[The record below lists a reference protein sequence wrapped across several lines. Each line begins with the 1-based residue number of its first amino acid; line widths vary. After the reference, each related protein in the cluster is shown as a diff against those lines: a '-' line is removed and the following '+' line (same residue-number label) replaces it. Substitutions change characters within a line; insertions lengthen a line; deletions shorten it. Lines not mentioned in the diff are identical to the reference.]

1 MEKPILSKSTFIRG
15 LQCEKSL
22 YLYKHDYNLRDEI
35 SPKQQAIFDQGNK
48 VGLLAQELFPNGVD
62 ASSSSHFKMQES
74 VFKTDEF
81 IKRGES
87 IIYEATFQ
95 FNGVLGALDILVKEA
110 DGWKAYEVKSSTSVS
125 DTYIYDAAIQ
135 YYTIVNSGVDLKD
148 ISIVYIN
155 NQYVKSGVINIHE
168 LFTIESVFDKVQEV
182 IPNIPNQVGNLK
194 QVIRQETIP
203 NIDIGAHCDSPY
215 SCDFKGHCWKHIPE
229 YSIFDIANL
238 WTSKK
243 FQLYEKGIT
252 TFDQIDLTDNPLNKP
267 QLLQVISE
275 LDNTEHID
283 KKNISAFIK
292 DLSYPLFFLD
302 FETMGS
308 AIPIYDNTRPYQQFV
323 FQYSLHTLSDENGV
337 LEHHEYLAET
347 TTNEDPR
354 TGFVKQLIDDCDIS
368 GDILVYNIGFERGKL
383 KDLITVYPQYTNEI
397 NNIIDRLKDLMIPF
411 QKRWYYTPEMKGS
424 YSIKYVLPALVPD
437 LSYQELNIKEGG
449 TASTVFAQM
458 ASGEYHG
465 DYEKTRKD
473 LLEYC
478 KLDTYAMVK
487 IFEVLDKIYEI

>member
-1 MEKPILSKSTFIRG
+1 MNKPILSKSTFIRG

-22 YLYKHDYNLRDEI
+22 YLYKHHYNLKDET
-35 SPKQQAIFDQGNK
+35 PAQLQAIFNQGTN
-48 VGLLAQELFPNGVD
+48 VGILAQELFPNGVD
-62 ASSSSHFKMQES
+62 ASPSSHFKMQES

-81 IKRGES
+81 IKKGRS

-95 FNGVLGALDILVKEA
+95 YNGVLAALDILVKED
-110 DGWKAYEVKSSTSVS
+110 DGWKAYEVKSSTSVT

-135 YYTIVNSGVDLKD
+135 YYTIVNSGIDLKD

-155 NQYVKSGVINIHE
+155 NQYAKNGAINIQE
-168 LFTIESVFDKVQEV
+168 LFSIESVFDRVKEV
-182 IPNIPNQVGNLK
+182 FPNIPHQVENLK
-194 QVIRQETIP
+194 QVIKQEEIP

-243 FQLYEKGIT
+243 FQLYEKGII
-252 TFDQIDLTDNPLNKP
+252 TFDQIDLDNNPLNSN
-267 QLLQVISE
+267 QLLQVTSE
-275 LDNTEHID
+275 LNNISYID
-283 KKNISAFIK
+283 RENISAFIN
-292 DLSYPLFFLD
+292 DLNYPLYFLD

-323 FQYSLHTLSDENGV
+323 FQYSLHILPEEKGI

-347 TTNEDPR
+347 ATNQDPR
-354 TGFVKQLIDDCDIS
+354 IGFVKQLLNDCGTS

-383 KDLITVYPQYTNEI
+383 NDLIELFPQYANEI
-397 NNIIDRLKDLMIPF
+397 NNIINRLKDLMIPF

-437 LSYQELNIKEGG
+437 LSYQDLEIKEGG

-458 ASGEYHG
+458 ASGEYTG

-478 KLDTYAMVK
+478 KLDTYAMVR
-487 IFEVLDKIYEI
+487 IFEILKSYVEV

>member
-1 MEKPILSKSTFIRG
+1 MEKAQLSKSTFIRG

-22 YLYKHDYNLRDEI
+22 YMYKHHYNLKDET
-35 SPKQQAIFDQGNK
+35 PAQLQAVFTQGTN
-48 VGLLAQELFPNGVD
+48 VGILAQELFPKGVD
-62 ASSSSHFKMQES
+62 ASPTSHFKMQES
-74 VFKTDEF
+74 VFKTEEF
-81 IKRGES
+81 IKNGES

-95 FNGVLGALDILVKEA
+95 HDDILAALDILVKED

-125 DTYIYDAAIQ
+125 ETYINDAAIQ
-135 YYTIVNSGVDLKD
+135 YYTIVNSRIDLKD

-155 NQYVKSGVINIHE
+155 NQYVKNGAINIQE
-168 LFTIESVFDKVQEV
+168 LFTIESVFDRVQEV
-182 IPNIPNQVGNLK
+182 LANIPDQVEYLK
-194 QVIRQETIP
+194 QVIKQKEIP
-203 NIDIGAHCDSPY
+203 SIDIGAHCDTPY
-215 SCDFKGHCWKHIPE
+215 PCDFKGHCWKHIPE
-229 YSIFDIANL
+229 YSIFDISNL

-252 TFDQIDLTDNPLNKP
+252 TFDQIDLDNNPLNSN
-267 QLLQVISE
+267 QLLQVTSE
-275 LDNTEHID
+275 LNNTQHID
-283 KKNISAFIK
+283 KKNISAFLE
-292 DLSYPLFFLD
+292 DLTYPLYFLD

-323 FQYSLHTLSDENGV
+323 FQYSLHILPEENGI

-347 TTNEDPR
+347 TTNQDPR
-354 TGFVKQLIDDCDIS
+354 IGFVKQLLNDCGTA

-383 KDLITVYPQYTNEI
+383 NDLIELFPQYANGI
-397 NNIIDRLKDLMIPF
+397 NNIINRLKDLMIPF
-411 QKRWYYTPEMKGS
+411 QKRWYYTSEMKGS

-437 LSYQELNIKEGG
+437 LSYQDLEIKEGG

-458 ASGEYHG
+458 ASGEFTG
-465 DYEKTRKD
+465 DYAKTRKD

-487 IFEVLDKIYEI
+487 IFELLNKIQ

>member
-1 MEKPILSKSTFIRG
+1 MQKPILSKSTFIRG

-22 YLYKHDYNLRDEI
+22 YLYKHHYNLKDET
-35 SPKQQAIFDQGNK
+35 PAQLQAIFNQGTN
-48 VGLLAQELFPNGVD
+48 VGILAQELFPNGAD
-62 ASSSSHFKMQES
+62 ASPSSHFKMQES
-74 VFKTDEF
+74 VFKTNEF
-81 IKRGES
+81 IKNGET

-95 FNGVLGALDILVKEA
+95 HNGVLAALDILVRDN

-135 YYTIVNSGVDLKD
+135 YYTIVNSGIDLKD
-148 ISIVYIN
+148 ISIIYIN
-155 NQYVKSGVINIHE
+155 NQYVKNGPINIQE

-182 IPNIPNQVGNLK
+182 LPSIPAQVENLK
-194 QVIRQETIP
+194 QVIKQEAIP

-229 YSIFDIANL
+229 YSIFDISNL

-243 FQLYEKGIT
+243 FQLYDQGIIT
-252 TFDQIDLTDNPLNKP
+252 LDQIDLDNNPLNAN
-267 QLLQVISE
+267 QRLQVTSE
-275 LDNTEHID
+275 LNNTTHID
-283 KKNISAFIK
+283 KKKIAAFLE
-292 DLSYPLFFLD
+292 DLNYPLYFLD

-323 FQYSLHTLSDENGV
+323 FQYSLHVLHKKDDEV
-337 LEHHEYLAET
+337 AHFEYLAET

-354 TGFVKQLIDDCDIS
+354 IGFVKQIINDCGTS
-368 GDILVYNIGFERGKL
+368 GDILVYNIGFERSKL
-383 KDLITVYPQYTNEI
+383 NDLITLFPKHANEI
-397 NNIIDRLKDLMIPF
+397 NNIINRLKDLMIPF
-411 QKRWYYTPEMKGS
+411 QKRWYYTPKMKGS
-424 YSIKYVLPALVPD
+424 YSIKYVLPALVPE
-437 LSYQELNIKEGG
+437 LSYQDLEIKEGG

-458 ASGEYHG
+458 ASGDYTG

-487 IFEVLDKIYEI
+487 IFEVLTKVSQD